1 MTMSV
6 SNYLLEYMKIHLIS
20 IEQDQEGITE
30 EMEML
35 DENSK
40 DYRDLEF
47 EYNWLAGQI
56 IATRHFI
63 QIGEEHA
70 ANNN

>member
-1 MTMSV
+1 M
-6 SNYLLEYMKIHLIS
+6 SNYLLEYMKVHLIS
-20 IEQDQEGITE
+20 IEQDQEGVAQ

-63 QIGEEHA
+63 KIGEENA
-70 ANNN
+70 GN

>member
-1 MTMSV
+1 MSD
-6 SNYLLEYMKIHLIS
+6 YLLEYMKIHLVS
-20 IEQDQEGITE
+20 IEQDQAGVAS
-30 EMEML
+30 EMELL

-70 ANNN
+70 AQAK

>member
-1 MTMSV
+1 
-6 SNYLLEYMKIHLIS
+6 
-20 IEQDQEGITE
+20 
-30 EMEML
+30 MELL

-63 QIGEEHA
+63 QIGEDNA
-70 ANNN
+70 ATR

>member
-1 MTMSV
+1 M
-6 SNYLLEYMKIHLIS
+6 SNYLLEYMKVHLIS
-20 IEQDQEGITE
+20 IEQDQEGVAQ

-63 QIGEEHA
+63 QVGEENA
-70 ANNN
+70 Q

>member
-1 MTMSV
+1 MS
-6 SNYLLEYMKIHLIS
+6 YLIEYMKLHLIS
-20 IEQDQEGITE
+20 IEQDQEGVAT

-40 DYRDLEF
+40 DYKELEF
-47 EYNWLAGQI
+47 EYNWLGGQI

-63 QIGEEHA
+63 KIGEEHA
-70 ANNN
+70 ASIN

>member
-1 MTMSV
+1 M
-6 SNYLLEYMKIHLIS
+6 SNYLLEYMKVHLIS
-20 IEQDQEGITE
+20 IEQDQEGVAQ

-63 QIGEEHA
+63 KIGEEHA
-70 ANNN
+70 Q

>member
-1 MTMSV
+1 MS
-6 SNYLLEYMKIHLIS
+6 SYLIEYMKLHLVS
-20 IEQDQEGITE
+20 IEQDQEYVKE
-30 EMEML
+30 QMESL
-35 DENSK
+35 DMNSK
-40 DYRDLEF
+40 DYAELDF
-47 EYNWLAGQI
+47 EYNWLGGQI